1 MLPTE
6 SGLIILSSDEQRALV
21 NAAQHLRETGD
32 MLVDLTQPIC
42 LDELMFLKVAQAAID
57 GDDELLDA
65 VIATLQERIRCL
77 NYPH

>member
-6 SGLIILSSDEQRALV
+6 SGLFILSPDEQRALV

-77 NYPH
+77 HHPH

>member
-32 MLVDLTQPIC
+32 MVVDLTQPIR

-65 VIATLQERIRCL
+65 VIAKLQERIRCL
-77 NYPH
+77 HQPH